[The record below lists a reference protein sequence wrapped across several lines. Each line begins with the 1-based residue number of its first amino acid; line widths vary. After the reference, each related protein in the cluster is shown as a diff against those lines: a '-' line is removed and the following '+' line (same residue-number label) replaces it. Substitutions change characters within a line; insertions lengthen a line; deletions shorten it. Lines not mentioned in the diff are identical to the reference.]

1 MSTRRVLTGYWV
13 ATAILALV
21 VVANFAWEPAAWAL
35 LGIGAS
41 ACIGV
46 GVLRNKPGHLWP
58 WLLLGASILVS
69 TPGQRLHPWI
79 HTNGAALLYLCSFIG
94 ATAALLRFGRSDTNR
109 LSPAGLID
117 ALTVTVVLLL
127 LVWVTTI
134 SPIDSGAAA
143 FANPAVVGYPLADA
157 LLLASA
163 MRLLSAGRRTA
174 PVGLLVAGA
183 AAALVADIT
192 VSITGNPTSWALSS
206 LDDLGWL
213 LHYACWGAAALHPSM
228 ARLTQTEPTTPREL
242 TLRRIWVV
250 ALTAL
255 TAPAILFVEA
265 ATGAVRDGLVLALA
279 GSALIALGLARIA
292 TTANSQSRSLVFRQR
307 QDTLTGLANR
317 AHLVERLTAE
327 PWAAVLLI
335 DLDEFRLVND
345 AGHSVGDEVLIAV
358 ARRLARQLGRND
370 VVARF
375 DGDEFAILIGSPT
388 RDLASLASDLI
399 EAAARPVAVGDES
412 ISVSACIG
420 VAVATAPTTS
430 GQDLLRQAGL
440 AMQAAKAAGRGEWC
454 RYESDRHGV
463 LVERMRLREALNRAV
478 SDRAFRLHYQ
488 PIVALDT
495 GATAGFEALVRWEH
509 PTRGLIAPSEFI
521 VLAEETGLI
530 DPIGEL
536 VLRTAVADALG
547 WSANTYVSVN
557 VSARQFRHPGFAERV
572 EHVIS
577 ASGLPP
583 DLLML
588 ELTETVLTR
597 EDDHVWAEL
606 ATLRDIGVRL
616 AIDDFGTGFSSLSYL
631 EQTPIDV
638 IKIDKSF
645 VDSLVPSDRQRTVVE
660 GIVQMASK
668 LGLEIVAEGIETEAA
683 RDLLAEMRCPYGQG
697 YLYAAPLSNVDVI
710 RWLSRPPVPRPRT
723 ASAEDSV
730 DPATAAPVDAD
741 ADKTPP
747 LAADAVE
754 SGPPLDADAVPTQPA
769 VAAPTAAAAP
779 GTMVL

>member
-1 MSTRRVLTGYWV
+1 MRRVLTGHWV
-13 ATAILALV
+13 STAILALV
-21 VVANFAWEPAAWAL
+21 LVTGVAWEPVAWAL
-35 LGIGAS
+35 VGIGTS

-46 GVLRNKPGHLWP
+46 GVLRNRPGHRWP
-58 WLLLGASILVS
+58 WSLLAAAILVS
-69 TPGQRLHPWI
+69 TVANALDPWI
-79 HTNGAALLYLCSFIG
+79 NTSGAALLYLCGFIS

-117 ALTVTVVLLL
+117 ALTVTAVLLL

-134 SPIDSGAAA
+134 SPMEDGAWTFAKSAA
-143 FANPAVVGYPLADA
+143 VGYPLGDA

-174 PVGLLVAGA
+174 PVMLLVAGA
-183 AAALVADIT
+183 TATLLADIT
-192 VSITGNPTSWALSS
+192 VSITGHSPTSGTLSS
-206 LDDLGWL
+206 LVNLGWL

-228 ARLTQTEPTTPREL
+228 SRLTQTEPTTPREL

-255 TAPAILFVEA
+255 TAPAILFVQSV
-265 ATGAVRDGLVLALA
+265 TGGVRDGLVLALA
-279 GSALIALGLARIA
+279 GSALIALGLARVA

-307 QDTLTGLANR
+307 HDTLTGLANR
-317 AHLVERLTAE
+317 VHLVERLTADQ
-327 PWAAVLLI
+327 WMAVLLI

-345 AGHSVGDEVLIAV
+345 AGHSVGDEVLIEV
-358 ARRLARQLGRND
+358 ARRLSRQFGRND
-370 VVARF
+370 LVTRF

-388 RDLASLASDLI
+388 RDLGALASDLV
-399 EAAARPVAVGDES
+399 AALARPVVVGDES
-412 ISVSACIG
+412 ISVTACAG
-420 VAVATAPTTS
+420 LAVATAETRS

-440 AMQAAKAAGRGEWC
+440 AMGAAKAAGRGEWC
-454 RYESDRHGV
+454 QYESERHGA
-463 LVERMRLREALNRAV
+463 LVERMHLREALNRAV
-478 SDRAFRLHYQ
+478 NDGAFRLHYQ

-495 GATAGFEALVRWEH
+495 GATVGFEALVRWEH

-536 VLRTAVADALG
+536 VLRTAVSDALG

-572 EHVIS
+572 EQMLS
-577 ASGLPP
+577 ASGLRP
-583 DLLML
+583 DRLVL
-588 ELTETVLTR
+588 ELTETVLMR

-606 ATLRDIGVRL
+606 ATLRNIGVRL

-668 LGLEIVAEGIETEAA
+668 LGLEIVAEGIETDAA

-697 YLYAAPLSNVDVI
+697 YLFAVPLSNVDVI
-710 RWLSRPPVPRPRT
+710 RWLSVPPVPRPRAAPTDEVEMT
-723 ASAEDSV
+723 AAGPPETEAYETPVGDADSV
-730 DPATAAPVDAD
+730 EAAPDAD
-741 ADKTPP
+741 AG
-747 LAADAVE
+747 E
-754 SGPPLDADAVPTQPA
+754 SHPA
-769 VAAPTAAAAP
+769 VAAPTAGVSP

>member
-1 MSTRRVLTGYWV
+1 MRRVLTGHWV
-13 ATAILALV
+13 STAILALV
-21 VVANFAWEPAAWAL
+21 LVTGVAWEPVAWAL
-35 LGIGAS
+35 VGIGTS

-46 GVLRNKPGHLWP
+46 GVLRNKPGHRWP
-58 WLLLGASILVS
+58 WSLLAAAILVS
-69 TPGQRLHPWI
+69 TVANALDPWI
-79 HTNGAALLYLCSFIG
+79 NTSGAALLYLCGFIS

-117 ALTVTVVLLL
+117 ALTVTAVLLL

-134 SPIDSGAAA
+134 SPMEDGAWTFAKPAA
-143 FANPAVVGYPLADA
+143 VGYPLGDA

-174 PVGLLVAGA
+174 PVVLLVAGA
-183 AAALVADIT
+183 TAALLADIT
-192 VSITGNPTSWALSS
+192 VSIMGRPPTSGTLSS
-206 LDDLGWL
+206 LVNLGWL
-213 LHYACWGAAALHPSM
+213 LHYACWGAAALYPSM
-228 ARLTQTEPTTPREL
+228 SRLTQTEPTTPREL

-265 ATGAVRDGLVLALA
+265 VTGEVRDGLVLALA
-279 GSALIALGLARIA
+279 GSALIALGLARVA

-307 QDTLTGLANR
+307 HDTLTGLANR
-317 AHLVERLTAE
+317 AHLVERLTADQ
-327 PWAAVLLI
+327 WTAVLLI

-345 AGHSVGDEVLIAV
+345 AGHSVGDEVLIEV
-358 ARRLARQLGRND
+358 ARRLARQFGRND
-370 VVARF
+370 LVARF
-375 DGDEFAILIGSPT
+375 DGDEFAILIASPT
-388 RDLASLASDLI
+388 RDLAALASDLI
-399 EAAARPVAVGDES
+399 AALARPVVVADES
-412 ISVSACIG
+412 ISVTACAG
-420 VAVATAPTTS
+420 LAVATAEPMS

-440 AMQAAKAAGRGEWC
+440 AMGAAKAAGRGEWC
-454 RYESDRHGV
+454 QYESERHGV
-463 LVERMRLREALNRAV
+463 LVERMHLREALNRAV
-478 SDRAFRLHYQ
+478 NDGAFRLHYQ

-495 GATAGFEALVRWEH
+495 GATVGFEALVRWEH

-536 VLRTAVADALG
+536 VLRTAASDALG

-572 EHVIS
+572 EQVLS
-577 ASGLPP
+577 ASGLRP
-583 DLLML
+583 DLLVL
-588 ELTETVLTR
+588 ELTETVLMR

-606 ATLRDIGVRL
+606 ATLRNIGVRL

-645 VDSLVPSDRQRTVVE
+645 VDSLVNSDRQRTVVE

-668 LGLEIVAEGIETEAA
+668 LGLEVVAEGIETDAA

-697 YLYAAPLSNVDVI
+697 YLFAVPLSNVDVI
-710 RWLSRPPVPRPRT
+710 RWLSVPPVPRPRAAPT
-723 ASAEDSV
+723 DDVVEM
-730 DPATAAPVDAD
+730 TAAGLPETGAVETPVVDAG
-741 ADKTPP
+741 
-747 LAADAVE
+747 AVE
-754 SGPPLDADAVPTQPA
+754 AAPDAGAGESHPA
-769 VAAPTAAAAP
+769 VAAPTAGVSP